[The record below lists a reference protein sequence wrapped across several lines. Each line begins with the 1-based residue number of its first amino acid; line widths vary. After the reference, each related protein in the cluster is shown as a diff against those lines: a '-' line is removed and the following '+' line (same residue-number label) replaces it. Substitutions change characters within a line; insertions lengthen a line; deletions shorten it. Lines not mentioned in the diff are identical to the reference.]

1 MVLSEI
7 FRGNNEVR
15 EAARAGVQIDT
26 VSVASA
32 SDAASA
38 ADGSGKITGA
48 DAVRPRW
55 PVRFIRPTA
64 PRSNS

>member
-26 VSVASA
+26 FVL
-32 SDAASA
+32 
-38 ADGSGKITGA
+38 SG
-48 DAVRPRW
+48 
-55 PVRFIRPTA
+55 
-64 PRSNS
+64 

>member
-38 ADGSGKITGA
+38 ADGSGAKSLA
-48 DAVRPRW
+48 QYVRQRW
-55 PVRFIRPTA
+55 PVRFIRLTA